1 MKLILVGCE
10 YSGTTTIAKAID
22 KWAKVELG
30 TGFRLIH
37 DHFKLPDTQ
46 PHGPILT
53 NEEIVNWQN
62 LSPRMVEVIQRHNL
76 YYHTPSESS
85 KKANLLIIGLHID
98 ESIYGPL
105 YYDYGHKGVIG
116 DRVVIGRH
124 IELNFKKY
132 APETVLVHVKATPE
146 VIRSRMQKKTHTH
159 QVIKDK
165 DIEHILSRFE
175 EEVFNSILNR
185 IELDT
190 STSTV
195 QEVAEDFAEKIVPY
209 LTTEDQLDM
218 LTNRKI

>member
-1 MKLILVGCE
+1 
-10 YSGTTTIAKAID
+10 
-22 KWAKVELG
+22 
-30 TGFRLIH
+30 
-37 DHFKLPDTQ
+37 
-46 PHGPILT
+46 
-53 NEEIVNWQN
+53 
-62 LSPRMVEVIQRHNL
+62 
-76 YYHTPSESS
+76 
-85 KKANLLIIGLHID
+85 
-98 ESIYGPL
+98 
-105 YYDYGHKGVIG
+105 
-116 DRVVIGRH
+116 
-124 IELNFKKY
+124 
-132 APETVLVHVKATPE
+132 
-146 VIRSRMQKKTHTH
+146 MQKKTHTH

>member
-46 PHGPILT
+46 PHGPTLT

-62 LSPRMVEVIQRHNL
+62 LSPRMIEVIQRHNL

-85 KKANLLIIGLHID
+85 EKANLLLIGLHID
-98 ESIYGPL
+98 EAIYGPL

-116 DRVVIGRH
+116 DRVVIGKH

-132 APETVLVHVKATPE
+132 APETVLVHIKTDPE
-146 VIRSRMQKKTHTH
+146 VIRSRMQKKPHTH
-159 QVIKDK
+159 QVIKDQ
-165 DIEHILSRFE
+165 DIEHLLSRFE

-185 IELDT
+185 IEVDT

-195 QEVAEDFAEKIVPY
+195 QEVVEDFAEKIVPY